1 MNKTWKRQVFR
12 HTALY
17 TAILMFSH
25 TGGGG
30 GAQAQTQTQTHKY
43 AIVMN
48 GQNLPEV
55 KWGQDYKKL
64 AQKSNERQ
72 FTHTTNFHIKKNV
85 TLSFNNIDEVVAE
98 KKDVVVFGTAT
109 YLPPYGKVSGF
120 DADKLKKRGDALG
133 WIKTTKPGLVG
144 YSYEG
149 VTCQNN
155 YNNASSGCPE
165 LIYKT
170 QFSFG
175 QQGLKK
181 KTTGGLDI
189 AEDKSRDNSP
199 IYKLQDYPGLGVSF
213 NLSSESL
220 VKSIK
225 YNKIISSF
233 SEGVTQQN
241 GTQNQH
247 KDKNLVYTTGDYQY
261 KNKYSSRY
269 VGQNEHSAIA
279 FYLNAKLHLLDK
291 KNIKNI
297 AQGKTVNL
305 GTLKSYVEPT
315 AEWKNK
321 RQNYFQGNWTFE
333 DKGTV
338 SVKLKLPEVKA
349 GRCVNKNNP
358 NPNAKAPS
366 PALTAPALWFGP
378 VQNGKVQMYSAS
390 VSTYPDSSSSQI
402 FLQNLSRKDD
412 TSKPGRYS
420 LKPLST
426 SEIKSK
432 EPNFTGRQTIIRLDG
447 RVQQIK
453 LGQSNNE
460 VVGFNGN
467 SNNATFGIVS
477 EGSFMPDT
485 SEWKKVLLPWT
496 VRVFADDSKF
506 KEFNK
511 EEKDNKPK
519 YSQKYRSRDNG
530 KRERNLGDIV
540 NSPIVAVGGYLA
552 TSANDGMVH
561 IFKKGNGGDERNYS
575 LKLSYIPG
583 TMPRKDIENKDSTL
597 AKELRAFA
605 EKGYVGDRYGVD
617 GGFVLRQVNLNGK
630 DHVFMFGA
638 MGFGGR
644 GAYALDLTKA
654 DGSDPTKAS
663 LFDVKDNGNNGN
675 NGNNRVELGYTVGT
689 PQIGK
694 THNGK
699 YAAFLASGYATKK
712 IDDPTNK
719 TALYVYD
726 LENNGNLIKKI
737 EVKDGKGG
745 LSSPTLVD
753 KDLDGT
759 VDIAYAGDRGGKM
772 YRFDLSG
779 QSPDQWTVRPIFEG
793 TKPITSA
800 PAISQLK
807 DKRVVIFGTGSD
819 LSEEDVDNMEEQ
831 YIYGIFDDDTA
842 TTGTVNF
849 SGSGG
854 GLLEQV
860 LSRDNDN
867 KTLFLTDYKRSDG
880 SGSKG
885 WVVKLK
891 DGQRVTVKPTVV
903 LRTAFVTIRKY
914 NDGGCGAETAILGI
928 NTADGGKLTKK
939 SARPIV
945 PDANKDVA
953 QYSGHKQTTKGK
965 SIPIGC
971 MQKGNEIVCPNGY
984 VYDKPVNVRYLDEKK
999 TDGFSTTADG
1009 DAGGSGIDPAGKR
1022 SGKNNRCFSQ
1032 KGVRT
1037 LLMNDLDSLDITGPT
1052 CGMKRISWREVFY

>member
-1 MNKTWKRQVFR
+1 
-12 HTALY
+12 
-17 TAILMFSH
+17 
-25 TGGGG
+25 
-30 GAQAQTQTQTHKY
+30 AQAQTSKY
-43 AIVMN
+43 AIIMNEGNQLEVKRN
-48 GQNLPEV
+48 GQYSTI
-55 KWGQDYKKL
+55 KDKDR
-64 AQKSNERQ
+64 EREY
-72 FTHTTNFHIKKNV
+72 THHNHRQGGGSV
-85 TLSFNNIDEVVAE
+85 SFNNSDELVSRQSGTA
-98 KKDVVVFGTAT
+98 VFGTAT
-109 YLPPYGKVSGF
+109 YLPPYGKVSDF
-120 DADKLKKRGDALG
+120 DADGLKERNNAAG
-133 WIKTTKPGLVG
+133 WIRTTRIALAG
-144 YSYEG
+144 YSYAD
-149 VTCQNN
+149 VVCRS
-155 YNNASSGCPE
+155 NAGCPK
-165 LIYKT
+165 LVYKT
-170 QFSFG
+170 QFSFDNPD
-175 QQGLKK
+175 LEK
-181 KTTGGLDI
+181 TGGVLDRHT
-189 AEDKSRDNSP
+189 EPSRDNSP
-199 IYKLQDYPGLGVSF
+199 IYKLKDHPWLGVSF
-213 NLSSESL
+213 NLGAEGTAKNGKVTNKL
-220 VKSIK
+220 V
-225 YNKIISSF
+225 SSF
-233 SEGVTQQN
+233 DEKNSN
-241 GTQNQH
+241 N
-247 KDKNLVYTTGDYQY
+247 NLVYTTESGDISLGNRDRETTAMAY
-261 KNKYSSRY
+261 
-269 VGQNEHSAIA
+269 
-279 FYLNAKLHLLDK
+279 YLNAKLHLLDK
-291 KNIKNI
+291 KQIQNITD
-297 AQGKTVNL
+297 KTVQL
-305 GTLKSYVEPT
+305 GVLKPSIDV
-315 AEWKNK
+315 
-321 RQNYFQGNWTFE
+321 RQGN
-333 DKGTV
+333 KGIAGILAFHAKWDIKDTGQIP
-338 SVKLKLPEVKA
+338 VKLKLPQVKA
-349 GRCVNKNNP
+349 GRCINKPNP
-358 NPNAKAPS
+358 NPNKKDLS

-432 EPNFTGRQTIIRLDG
+432 EPSFAGRQTVIRLDG
-447 RVQQIK
+447 VVQQIK
-453 LGQSNNE
+453 LSRNNDE
-460 VVGFNGN
+460 VVNFNV
-467 SNNATFGIVS
+467 NNGKNDTFGIVS

-496 VRVFADDSKF
+496 VRASNDDGRF
-506 KEFNK
+506 NTVNK
-511 EEKDNKPK
+511 EKNNGKPK
-519 YSQKYRSRDNG
+519 YSQKYRSRDNNN
-530 KRERNLGDIV
+530 RDLGDIV

-561 IFKKGNGGDERNYS
+561 IFKKNGGGDDRNYS

-583 TMPRKDIENKDSTL
+583 TMPRKDIQSQDSTL

-617 GGFVLRQVNLNGK
+617 GGFVLRQVNNLNGQ
-630 DHVFMFGA
+630 DRVFMFGA

-644 GAYALDLTKA
+644 GAYALDLSKI
-654 DGSDPTKAS
+654 DSNNPTAVS
-663 LFDVKDNGNNGN
+663 LFDVKHDNNGKNSN
-675 NGNNRVELGYTVGT
+675 NGVKLGYTVGT

-694 THNGK
+694 THDGK
-699 YAAFLASGYATKK
+699 YAAFLASGYATKD
-712 IDDPTNK
+712 ITSGDNK

-726 LENNGNLIKKI
+726 LESSGTLIKKI
-737 EVKDGKGG
+737 DVPGGKGG

-779 QSPDQWTVRPIFEG
+779 NNPNSWTVRTIFEG

-819 LSEEDVDNMEEQ
+819 LSEEDVDNKDIQ
-831 YIYGIFDDDTA
+831 HVYGIFDNDTDTSVA
-842 TTGTVNF
+842 KDGQGN
-849 SGSGG
+849 

-867 KTLFLTDYKRSDG
+867 KTLFLTDYKRSNG

-885 WVVKLK
+885 WMVKLQP
-891 DGQRVTVKPTVV
+891 GQRVTVKPTVV

-914 NDGGCGAETAILGI
+914 TTDGCGAETAILGI

-945 PDANKDVA
+945 PEANSKVA
-953 QYSGHKQTTKGK
+953 QYSGDKKTSSGK

-971 MQKGNEIVCPNGY
+971 MEKDNGIVCPNGY

-1022 SGKNNRCFSQ
+1022 AGKNNRCFSQ